1 MEWTD
6 FVSFISLPLIA
17 VVTYLWRQTQSC
29 KADLAA
35 YKTEVAKEYASI
47 LYLKDVETRI
57 LSHLDK
63 IEDKLDRYANG
74 VRRGE

>member
-6 FVSFISLPLIA
+6 FVSFISLPLAA
-17 VVTYLWRQTQSC
+17 VVAYIWKQTQVC
-29 KADLAA
+29 KVDLAA

-47 LYLKDVETRI
+47 VYLKDMENRI
-57 LSHLDK
+57 VARIGK

-74 VRRGE
+74 VRRKE